1 MERAELFSN
10 ADAPRANAR
19 REHVRSSG
27 AQALSL
33 RDCKQLTNASAVAV
47 LTRVPGLWDLCLFG
61 CRRMT
66 NE

>member
-1 MERAELFSN
+1 MERSL
-10 ADAPRANAR
+10 RAR
-19 REHVRSSG
+19 PFGS
-27 AQALSL
+27 QALSL